1 MQPRI
6 GFDKEIAMSDI
17 SKAQLSED
25 DLTVERDEVS
35 RSNAPIPSP
44 ELRGKG
50 LYDLS
55 NSENMNNQN
64 N

>member
-1 MQPRI
+1 MADQV
-6 GFDKEIAMSDI
+6 KQI
-17 SKAQLSED
+17 SLTED
-25 DLTVERDEVS
+25 DLSVERDLVS
-35 RSNAPIPSP
+35 RSNAPVPTT